1 MYQMLYICYEIVK
14 ADYSVSRFR
23 YAHYLFE
30 NGSYE
35 EAMEHFLE
43 SQVEMTY
50 VLSLYPSITIPKSS
64 ILAETERFVDITG
77 DASDLSRGS
86 SGFSDDLDSLPQ
98 LSESDE
104 SAALESKKINHN
116 TLMALIKFLQ
126 KKRFS
131 IVDKATAEGTD
142 EVVSDAVG
150 RHYKSYETSRHN
162 KLNKVNIRTLVP
174 NRPSLSIFLKK
185 SCTYILHHMC
195 LICLISKFSPEH

>member
-1 MYQMLYICYEIVK
+1 
-14 ADYSVSRFR
+14 
-23 YAHYLFE
+23 
-30 NGSYE
+30 
-35 EAMEHFLE
+35 MEHFLE

-50 VLSLYPSITIPKSS
+50 VLSLYPSITIPKTS
-64 ILAETERFVDITG
+64 ILSVTEGFMDITG

-86 SGFSDDLDSLPQ
+86 SGISDDLDSVPQ

-104 SAALESKKINHN
+104 SAALESKKMSHN

-131 IVDKATAEGTD
+131 VVDKATAEGTE

-162 KLNKVNIRTLVP
+162 KSNKVNFNLLCLTVYIIFCLFK
-174 NRPSLSIFLKK
+174 SLYI
-185 SCTYILHHMC
+185 YILFSTNVLFSKHKKERTETSC
-195 LICLISKFSPEH
+195 LTT